1 MNPWEE
7 PNRINFTKIANPRTA
22 SHLKIL
28 IPVESDWFLSNIY
41 CTVTLYHLTDTVTL
55 RQCRIVKLF
64 FDAMHASL
72 SLSLF
77 IPFSVTLYTVTV
89 TDTVTLRQCRTVKLF
104 FDAMKASLSL
114 YLSLSL
120 SLSFYFFLYIPF
132 SLLSSSSSWDK
143 KNSQKGR
150 KQENGTLKIKSGR
163 F

>member
-22 SHLKIL
+22 SHLKFL

-72 SLSLF
+72 SLSLSLF
-77 IPFSVTLYTVTV
+77 IPFSVTLYTV

-114 YLSLSL
+114 
-120 SLSFYFFLYIPF
+120 SFNFFLYIPF

>member
-89 TDTVTLRQCRTVKLF
+89 TNTVTLRQCRTVKLF

-114 YLSLSL
+114 
-120 SLSFYFFLYIPF
+120 SFNFFLYIPF

>member
-89 TDTVTLRQCRTVKLF
+89 TNTVTLRQCRTVKLF

-114 YLSLSL
+114 YLSL

>member
-22 SHLKIL
+22 SHLKFL

-89 TDTVTLRQCRTVKLF
+89 TNTVTLRQCRTVKLF

-114 YLSLSL
+114 
-120 SLSFYFFLYIPF
+120 SFNFFLYIPF

>member
-22 SHLKIL
+22 SHLKFL

-114 YLSLSL
+114 
-120 SLSFYFFLYIPF
+120 SFNFFLYIPF